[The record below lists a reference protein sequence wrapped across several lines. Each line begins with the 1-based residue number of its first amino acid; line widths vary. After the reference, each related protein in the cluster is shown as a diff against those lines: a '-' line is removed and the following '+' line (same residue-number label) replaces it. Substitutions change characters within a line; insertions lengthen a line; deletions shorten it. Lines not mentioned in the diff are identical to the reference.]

1 MSKYVILRY
10 FSQNIVTFFLV
21 ISDITT
27 LILIYHDNNNNFS
40 KYYDLICEISAL
52 FFKIVALKNHRRIH
66 RSTIRLKPLTGGVNN
81 IDLLVSV
88 PPIKG

>member
-1 MSKYVILRY
+1 M
-10 FSQNIVTFFLV
+10 VTFFLV

-27 LILIYHDNNNNFS
+27 LILIYRNNNNKRNFT

-52 FFKIVALKNHRRIH
+52 FFKIVALKNHRSIH

>member
-1 MSKYVILRY
+1 M
-10 FSQNIVTFFLV
+10 VTFFLV

-27 LILIYHDNNNNFS
+27 LILIYRNNNKRNFT

-66 RSTIRLKPLTGGVNN
+66 RSTIRLKPLTGGVDN